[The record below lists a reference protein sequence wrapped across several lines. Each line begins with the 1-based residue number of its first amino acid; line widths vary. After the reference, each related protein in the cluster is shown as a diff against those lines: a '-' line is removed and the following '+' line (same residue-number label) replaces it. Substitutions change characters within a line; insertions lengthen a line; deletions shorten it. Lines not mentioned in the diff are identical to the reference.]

1 MNIGKKEIDTW
12 HRQKGWLK
20 IGYHYVIKRDGEV
33 ETGRELNEVGAHVQG
48 LNEQSLGICMVG
60 GVDADNEPENNFT
73 EEQFESLK
81 TLLYQLLITFPDAE
95 IKGHRNFA
103 PKACPSFDVEEWW
116 KQQMTQ
122 TS

>member
-33 ETGRELNEVGAHVQG
+33 EIGRELEEIGAHVQG
-48 LNEQSLGICMVG
+48 YNDRSLGVCMVG
-60 GVDADNEPENNFT
+60 GIDDAGEPENNFT
-73 EEQFESLK
+73 EEQFAALS
-81 TLLYQLLITFPDAE
+81 TLLYQLKTIYPDAE

-103 PKACPSFDVEEWW
+103 NKACPSFDVEEWW
-116 KQQMTQ
+116 KNKTQ
-122 TS
+122 IS